1 MAIFHFPIADDD
13 EMLIGVERVEAFLS
27 RCDNPNPRFL
37 FRFNGRGTS
46 SGGNEC
52 VVELEFDDP
61 EVGEEALLLWRA
73 YRCLSLE
80 R

>member
-13 EMLIGVERVEAFLS
+13 EMLIGVERVEAFL
-27 RCDNPNPRFL
+27 RRYDNPGFL

-61 EVGEEALLLWRA
+61 EAGEEAFLVWRA